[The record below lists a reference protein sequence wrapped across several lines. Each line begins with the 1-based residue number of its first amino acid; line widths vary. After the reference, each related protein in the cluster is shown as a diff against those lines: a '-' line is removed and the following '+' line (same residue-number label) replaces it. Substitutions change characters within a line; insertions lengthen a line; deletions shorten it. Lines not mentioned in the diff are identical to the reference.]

1 MTDEDLPD
9 QLMSMPPSRRG
20 VAKKTEILD
29 AALRIIGRDGLG
41 GLSMR
46 ALASEAQIPLSA
58 TGYYFKSKQDLVA
71 EAFQRH
77 TLQETERI
85 VTTITELRE
94 GLTAE
99 QLADRLADFII
110 EGLGPTRHRLIAEYE
125 FLVESSRRPELAR
138 TSSAWQQSLQAQL
151 RRVATSLGSTS
162 PRTDTRLILAVLAG
176 LEIDNLSAPSL
187 PAQATMVRSV
197 LRRLFLALECIR
209 SQDAAARP
217 GDTSVQASTGHSAT
231 GSNG

>member
-1 MTDEDLPD
+1 VIDDDLPD
-9 QLMSMPPSRRG
+9 QLTSMPPSKRG

-29 AALRIIGRDGLG
+29 SALRIIGRDGLG

-46 ALASEAQIPLSA
+46 ALATEAQIPLGA
-58 TGYYFKSKQDLVA
+58 TGYYFKGKQELVA

-77 TLQETERI
+77 TQQETERI
-85 VTTITELRE
+85 VRTITGLRE
-94 GLTAE
+94 GLTAQ

-110 EGLGPTRHRLIAEYE
+110 EGLGPSRRRLIAEYE

-151 RRVATSLGSTS
+151 RRVVTSLGSTN
-162 PRTDTRLILAVLAG
+162 PRTDTRLILAVLAR
-176 LEIDNLSAPSL
+176 LEIDNLSAPL
-187 PAQATMVRSV
+187 RPAQVTMVRSV

-209 SQDAAARP
+209 SQDGTVRP
-217 GDTSVQASTGHSAT
+217 GDSSLRRGD
-231 GSNG
+231 